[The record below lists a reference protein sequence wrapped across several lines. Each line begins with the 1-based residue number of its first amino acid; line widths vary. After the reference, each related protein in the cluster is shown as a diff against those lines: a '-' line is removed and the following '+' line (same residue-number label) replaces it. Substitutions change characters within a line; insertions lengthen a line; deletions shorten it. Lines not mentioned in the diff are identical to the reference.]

1 MKRDSWKRALS
12 LLGSLD
18 LGPHSD
24 SVHARLE
31 ELVLPEGTQVAGAA
45 WGSLGGE
52 NGILV
57 LAGGNLSFVGVPA
70 GPIRV
75 WSVSGLAAG
84 GPSLPLSPGC
94 SWSQGGLSWK
104 LDNPVAAPAQA
115 SGTVA
120 VKPAGPGSS
129 AGVQSG
135 SGKSPLVPAA
145 RRLMEAVVADY
156 SILQG
161 DAWGLAAS
169 CFDRV
174 GMEAPERRILAALTF
189 LPFMK
194 DYGPGPDGMNRFFRD
209 EILGDEERSIL
220 LGHASAVESLIAA
233 RRMATWGGGLARL
246 REREEKEGRAGFHR
260 AAEAFVQW
268 ADVYVTSG
276 GMREGDADFI
286 RALNRRI
293 LNPAEAPAA
302 SMSPNSSMQSAAP
315 GSSSAAGPAVA
326 VNAGTPD
333 AGKVQAESQAKALAQ
348 AIARLDALTGMR
360 PIKEQVKSLSNL
372 MRVHRRRLDLG
383 MKVPGITLHAVFV
396 GGPGTGKTTVARLLG
411 EIFRAQGFLAKGHL
425 IETDRSG
432 LVAGFVGQTAMKVDE
447 IVGKALDGVLFID
460 EAYSLVPE
468 EGGNDFGS
476 EAVDTLLK
484 RMEDFRE
491 RLVVVVAGYPEEMT
505 RFLDSNPG
513 LASRFGRRFAFD
525 DFPPEELEEIF
536 YRFVEGTG
544 MSLSG
549 AAQGKLRV
557 FLKVAYDSRDTN
569 FGNGRFVRNYFERAL
584 ERQADR
590 LAPFPELTAGMLSTI
605 EESDLPEE

>member
-1 MKRDSWKRALS
+1 
-12 LLGSLD
+12 
-18 LGPHSD
+18 
-24 SVHARLE
+24 
-31 ELVLPEGTQVAGAA
+31 
-45 WGSLGGE
+45 
-52 NGILV
+52 
-57 LAGGNLSFVGVPA
+57 
-70 GPIRV
+70 
-75 WSVSGLAAG
+75 
-84 GPSLPLSPGC
+84 
-94 SWSQGGLSWK
+94 
-104 LDNPVAAPAQA
+104 
-115 SGTVA
+115 
-120 VKPAGPGSS
+120 
-129 AGVQSG
+129 
-135 SGKSPLVPAA
+135 
-145 RRLMEAVVADY
+145 MEAVVADY

-174 GMEAPERRILAALTF
+174 GMEAPERRILAALSF

-220 LGHASAVESLIAA
+220 LGHAAAVESLIAA
-233 RRMATWGGGLARL
+233 RRMTPWGGGLARL

-268 ADVYVTSG
+268 ADVYVTAG
-276 GMREGDADFI
+276 GMGEGDADFI
-286 RALNRRI
+286 RSLNRRI

-302 SMSPNSSMQSAAP
+302 SMSANSSASGA
-315 GSSSAAGPAVA
+315 AAGAA
-326 VNAGTPD
+326 AGD
-333 AGKVQAESQAKALAQ
+333 AGAPDPGRALAE
-348 AIARLDALTGMR
+348 AIARLDALTGMK

-372 MRVHRRRLDLG
+372 MRVHKRRLDLG
-383 MKVPGITLHAVFV
+383 MKVPGITLHAVFT

-411 EIFRAQGFLAKGHL
+411 EIFRAQGFLSKGHL

-491 RLVVVVAGYPEEMT
+491 RLVVVVAGYPQEMT

-544 MSLSG
+544 MSLTG
-549 AAQGKLRV
+549 GAQGKLRV
-557 FLKVAYDSRDTN
+557 FLRVAYDSRDTN

-590 LAPFPELTAGMLSTI
+590 LAPFPELTAEMLSTI
-605 EESDLPEE
+605 EESDLPGL

>member
-1 MKRDSWKRALS
+1 MKRDSWKRAFS

-18 LGPHSD
+18 LGPQPEA
-24 SVHARLE
+24 VHARLE

-52 NGILV
+52 NGVLV
-57 LAGGNLSFVGVPA
+57 LAGGNLSFVGVPI

-94 SWSQGGLSWK
+94 SWSQAALSWK
-104 LDNPVAAPAQA
+104 LDNPVAAPVQA
-115 SGTVA
+115 SGAATA
-120 VKPAGPGSS
+120 KPAGPISS
-129 AGVQSG
+129 ATSS

-174 GMEAPERRILAALTF
+174 GMEAPERRILAALSF

-220 LGHASAVESLIAA
+220 LGHAAAVESLIAA
-233 RRMATWGGGLARL
+233 RRMTPWGGGLARL

-268 ADVYVTSG
+268 ADVYVTAG
-276 GMREGDADFI
+276 GMGEGDADFI
-286 RALNRRI
+286 RSLNRRI

-302 SMSPNSSMQSAAP
+302 SMSANSSASGA
-315 GSSSAAGPAVA
+315 AAGAA
-326 VNAGTPD
+326 AGD
-333 AGKVQAESQAKALAQ
+333 AGAPDPGRALAE
-348 AIARLDALTGMR
+348 AIARLDALTGMK

-372 MRVHRRRLDLG
+372 MRVHKRRLDLG
-383 MKVPGITLHAVFV
+383 MKVPGITLHAVFT

-411 EIFRAQGFLAKGHL
+411 EIFRAQGFLSKGHL

-491 RLVVVVAGYPEEMT
+491 RLVVVVAGYPQEMT

-544 MSLSG
+544 MSLTG
-549 AAQGKLRV
+549 GAQGKLRV
-557 FLKVAYDSRDTN
+557 FLRVAYDSRDTN

-590 LAPFPELTAGMLSTI
+590 LAPFPELTAEMLSTI
-605 EESDLPEE
+605 EESDLPGL